1 MQSLFGE
8 LGDVDGFREV
18 NDDDDEY
25 SWWPAGREGAEAW
38 RIDYQV
44 VSAALRNTIEHG
56 AFYKGQ
62 EFSSH
67 APLIM
72 DYDIEPERL

>member
-1 MQSLFGE
+1 MNQ
-8 LGDVDGFREV
+8 
-18 NDDDDEY
+18 DDDELP
-25 SWWPAGREGAEAW
+25 WWPQGRDAGDGWRVDLQVASPGLRPAIEYGA
-38 RIDYQV
+38 I
-44 VSAALRNTIEHG
+44 
-56 AFYKGQ
+56 YKGQ